1 MKTDKLSTR
10 QQLTAMK
17 RVLAYVLHSYK
28 IAFTLVVLCIIGTVL
43 ATLRGT
49 LFMQSLIDDYIIPL
63 TRAQSPDF
71 SALAGAL
78 CSVAATYALGVL
90 RAYGYNCIMVSVSQ
104 GTLRRLRIELFKHM
118 ESLPIRYFDP
128 CPRRY
133 HVGLHQR
140 R

>member
-1 MKTDKLSTR
+1 MKKTMTTR

-17 RVLAYVLHSYK
+17 RVLAYILHNYK

-71 SALAGAL
+71 SALAAAL
-78 CSVAATYALGVL
+78 GSVAATYALGVL
-90 RAYGYNCIMVSVSQ
+90 
-104 GTLRRLRIELFKHM
+104 
-118 ESLPIRYFDP
+118 
-128 CPRRY
+128 
-133 HVGLHQR
+133 
-140 R
+140 